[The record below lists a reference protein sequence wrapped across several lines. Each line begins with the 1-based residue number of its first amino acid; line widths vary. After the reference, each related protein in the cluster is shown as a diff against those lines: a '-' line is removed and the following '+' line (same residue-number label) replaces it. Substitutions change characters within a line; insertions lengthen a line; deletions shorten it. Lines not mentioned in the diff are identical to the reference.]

1 MLNESIVNFDKKKRR
16 EYAFCS
22 TQAFYSAYSLEK
34 ILGSFIEGF
43 FLHKIYEVFSNEGAG
58 LHFAKCSKL
67 QENCKFFN
75 SKTL

>member
-1 MLNESIVNFDKKKRR
+1 MHIAAHKHFILPTVS
-16 EYAFCS
+16 
-22 TQAFYSAYSLEK
+22 EK

-43 FLHKIYEVFSNEGAG
+43 FLYKINEVFSNEGAG

-67 QENCKFFN
+67 QENCKYLN